1 MNAKSFR
8 SLPKD
13 NDYSL
18 ERIEQDLLAPS
29 NLKFVRDS
37 EGNIADVSSSRANVE
52 GSLAIEAATP
62 ESYSP
67 EILLKALD
75 RSEAVEKEFMRTG
88 KREMTINESPGMDNL
103 DFERAVIL
111 ANLLNGPSL
120 EMLSSRG
127 MHGGR
132 TGERMAKVDAV
143 ANLLY
148 KGTYGRD
155 PYTDAPILGVAQDQG
170 HLESNSRGGIRLRPE
185 VALVNQWLTDTEG
198 PERLERIRQARV
210 RMNAAKNFDESM
222 LNSPEIANLMRY
234 KDFQAMVNKQGKRK
248 REYGYE

>member
-1 MNAKSFR
+1 MNAKGFR
-8 SLPKD
+8 LLPKD

-18 ERIEQDLLAPS
+18 ERIEQDLLIPS

-37 EGNIADVSSSRANVE
+37 EGNIADVSSSRAGVD
-52 GSLAIEAATP
+52 SLAIETVAP
-62 ESYSP
+62 EKYSP
-67 EILLKALD
+67 EILLRALD
-75 RSEAVEKEFMRTG
+75 RAEAVEKEFMRTG
-88 KREMTINESPGMDNL
+88 EREMTINESPGMDNI

-111 ANLLNGPSL
+111 CNLLDGPSL

-127 MHGGR
+127 MHGGK
-132 TGERMAKVDAV
+132 TGNRMAKIDAV
-143 ANLLY
+143 SNLLY

-170 HLESNSRGGIRLRPE
+170 HLESNSRGGVRLRPE
-185 VALVNQWLTDTEG
+185 VSLVNQWLTDTEG

-222 LNSPEIANLMRY
+222 LNSPEIAKFMQW
-234 KDFQAMVNKQGKRK
+234 KDFQKMVNKQSKRK